1 MFSLRVN
8 AHAFL
13 FMLITGL
20 TLPSLP
26 FPSLP
31 FPPFPSFPSLIF
43 YVLPSTVASS
53 LAIYN

>member
-31 FPPFPSFPSLIF
+31 SLPFLPFPNLLRPSFYSSIEPSHI
-43 YVLPSTVASS
+43 
-53 LAIYN
+53 